1 MVKIVTLILWDAPG
15 TQYRQRPGDKVN
27 SFLELIYSGGFLPR
41 VCRLIGDP
49 LTPSQFV
56 EIFCI
61 YASFY
66 GEKVIGLLKD
76 L

>member
-27 SFLELIYSGGFLPR
+27 SFLELIYNGGFLPR
-41 VCRLIGDP
+41 ICRLIGDP

-56 EIFCI
+56 EYFVYMHLFMGRESSVC
-61 YASFY
+61 
-66 GEKVIGLLKD
+66 
-76 L
+76 